1 MGQTDI
7 NNKLNMSNS
16 FNSKDHPH
24 RRYNPLLDEWVLVSP
39 QRAKRPWQGQQEEPL
54 PGVQNQYDP
63 GCYLCPGNSRVNGA
77 QNSHYEGVYVFN
89 NDFGSL
95 LSEGVSFDK
104 AEDELFKIRPERGI
118 NRVICFSQDHSLTLP
133 EMSVEAITKVV
144 SVWKEEYQSLGKLD
158 YINHVQIF
166 ENKGA
171 IMGCSNPHPHGQ
183 IWAQSSIPSQVART
197 QQNLKNYYNKNGK
210 TLLSDYVQR
219 EIEINERII
228 LENKAFVAL
237 VPFWATWP
245 FETMIISKKPLNSL
259 LAFSDEDQTLLAQ
272 ILKDLTT
279 KYDNIFSISFP
290 YSAGIHQAPTD
301 LESHE
306 EWHFHMH
313 FYPPLLR
320 SASVKKFMVGYE
332 MLAEAQR
339 DITPEQSAEILK
351 RSSTIHYKNK

>member
-1 MGQTDI
+1 
-7 NNKLNMSNS
+7 MSNS
-16 FNSKDHPH
+16 FNSKLHPH
-24 RRYNPLLDEWVLVSP
+24 RRYNPLLDKWVLVSP
-39 QRAKRPWQGQQEEPL
+39 QRAERPWQGQQEKPL
-54 PGVQNQYDP
+54 ASVQNQYDP
-63 GCYLCPGNSRVNGA
+63 KCYLCPGNSRVNGA
-77 QNSHYEGVYVFN
+77 PNPRYEGVYVFD
-89 NDFGSL
+89 NDFGAL
-95 LSEGVSFDK
+95 LRVEVTTDKIGDVS
-104 AEDELFKIRPERGI
+104 DELFKIKPERGI
-118 NRVICFSQDHSLTLP
+118 NRVICFSHDHSLTLP

-144 SVWKEEYQSLGKLD
+144 SIWKEEYQSLGELD

-183 IWAQSSIPSQVART
+183 IWAQSSIPSEVAKT
-197 QQNLKNYYNKNGK
+197 QQNFKNYYYKHGA
-210 TLLSDYVQR
+210 TLLSDYLQR
-219 EIEINERII
+219 ELRINERII
-228 LENKAFVAL
+228 LENNSFVAL

-245 FETMIISKKPLNSL
+245 YETMIISKKPVNSI
-259 LAFSDEDQTLLAQ
+259 LAFTKEDEILFAQ

-290 YSAGIHQAPTD
+290 YSAGIHQSPTD

-339 DITPEQSAEILK
+339 DITPEQSSEILK
-351 RSSTIHYKNK
+351 KSSTIHYKNR